1 MPRAARRGSRAL
13 VATTAAAVTITARM
27 TRAGVMASARGAS
40 GGRRLLVGVH
50 RGLEDAEGRDRPV
63 AEECAPDHV
72 ADGDR
77 AEHARVGGAL
87 AVVAHDE
94 QLAVGNDPARLRA
107 RLRRLRDAPGAPGQ
121 GRLPS

>member
-50 RGLEDAEGRDRPV
+50 RGLEDAEGRGLPV
-63 AEECAPDHV
+63 AEAGAPDHV
-72 ADGDR
+72 PEGAR
-77 AEHARVGGAL
+77 AEHARVGGPL
-87 AVVAHDE
+87 AVVPPSE
-94 QLAVGNDPARLRA
+94 QRAVGNDPARLRPPP
-107 RLRRLRDAPGAPGQ
+107 RRLGDA
-121 GRLPS
+121 L